1 MTQKTAR
8 AVDDALGGL
17 PLDDRLVA
25 LVVSVITRR
34 PEAIRAVLSL
44 LSLTSVLARELPL
57 AQRIALSEVA
67 RDVADEIER
76 RRHVVPIG

>member
-8 AVDDALGGL
+8 AVDDALGDL

-44 LSLTSVLARELPL
+44 LSLTSVLTRELPL
-57 AQRIALSEVA
+57 AQRIALSEVVP
-67 RDVADEIER
+67 DVADEIER

>member
-8 AVDDALGGL
+8 AVDDALGDL

-44 LSLTSVLARELPL
+44 LSLTSVLTRELPL
-57 AQRIALSEVA
+57 AQRIALSEVV

>member
-8 AVDDALGGL
+8 AVDDALGDL

-44 LSLTSVLARELPL
+44 LSLTSVLAREYL
-57 AQRIALSEVA
+57 
-67 RDVADEIER
+67 
-76 RRHVVPIG
+76 

>member
-8 AVDDALGGL
+8 AVDDALGDL